1 MASKFLDDLKKS
13 VETGD
18 FNSEA
23 AKKIIE
29 VDKVAGGVTNTRALD
44 FAVEKAFKEGAI
56 KTLTEE
62 EALVLNTEYEKE
74 MERIKKVDLANSQLA
89 ILTEIEEMVELSISD
104 MISFVKELKDKFGKD
119 FEEQDPA
126 YLELLEKIN
135 KINMKYNNSIIN
147 N

>member
-1 MASKFLDDLKKS
+1 MASNFLENLKKS
-13 VETGD
+13 VDSGD

-29 VDKVAGGVTNTRALD
+29 VDKAADNPSTHALWN
-44 FAVEKAFKEGAI
+44 AIETANKEGAI

-62 EALVLNTEYEKE
+62 EGVVLNAEYEKE
-74 MERIKKVDLANSQLA
+74 MERIKAADLANSQLA
-89 ILTEIEEMVELSISD
+89 VLTEIEEMVELSISD
-104 MISFVKELKDKFGKD
+104 MVSFVKELKDKFGKQ

>member
-1 MASKFLDDLKKS
+1 MASNFLENLKKS
-13 VETGD
+13 VEEGD

-29 VDKVAGGVTNTRALD
+29 VHKAVDNVTSTRALD
-44 FAVEKAFKEGAI
+44 FAFEVANKEGAI

-126 YLELLEKIN
+126 YLKLLEKIN